1 VLALGQR
8 AWRWLGALAAA
19 AALTLGAT
27 VLLYTPLLWFS
38 GSRWLRHNQFVRP
51 LTSAGFW
58 ADAVATVRQPHHV
71 VGVGLG
77 GVVLAAFGWLAYRAF
92 TGRLPARQRLAVR
105 QLGGVSVW
113 LALVPYLLVIGQRAA
128 PPERALLY
136 KEQFLCVLAALV
148 LRYLWQRVAV
158 LPGRRRWRWG
168 VLGGVGLFV
177 GSQLALTTHR
187 EISWR
192 RTLGWPLGAPG
203 AAWLAAHP
211 PGPVLAPRPV
221 NQLLLRFYPHLTR
234 PHQSWQIDD
243 YPHPGGR
250 YRYYVG
256 CTGEPVTDDTPLP
269 VSPPLF
275 RNALLSSYEFR

>member
-1 VLALGQR
+1 MRARRVGAAVSLAAGGGAPRPAALALGC
-8 AWRWLGALAAA
+8 A
-19 AALTLGAT
+19 
-27 VLLYTPLLWFS
+27 
-38 GSRWLRHNQFVRP
+38 
-51 LTSAGFW
+51 
-58 ADAVATVRQPHHV
+58 
-71 VGVGLG
+71 
-77 GVVLAAFGWLAYRAF
+77 
-92 TGRLPARQRLAVR
+92 
-105 QLGGVSVW
+105 
-113 LALVPYLLVIGQRAA
+113 
-128 PPERALLY
+128 
-136 KEQFLCVLAALV
+136 
-148 LRYLWQRVAV
+148 
-158 LPGRRRWRWG
+158 
-168 VLGGVGLFV
+168 GGVGLFV

-192 RTLGWPLGAPG
+192 RPLGWPLGAPG

-256 CTGEPVTDDTPLP
+256 RTGEPVTDDTPLP